1 LNIPDPILLIKA
13 FTLKRGGQHLNK
25 LRSVQKIGAI
35 LGGIYCLYLGHDLLL
50 KGVTGEFDFSFGFQ
64 GAKGRLASVSPGLF
78 FVLIGAIII
87 IFVVR
92 AKETY
97 KTSDETETFSDGMR
111 KSTRHVE
118 GGGCFVSTAICYGL
132 DQPDNCMELKILR
145 SFRDSYLLQSKV
157 GQFFV
162 RRYYDLSP
170 KISETIEN
178 STDSNEICLLL
189 KEQYLHPCIS
199 NIESGNNIKAI
210 VLYIKMFL
218 DLHKSFSETSKKE
231 LTLKSVRATSRNGL
245 LSTILYGLK
254 NCILF
259 FHA

>member
-1 LNIPDPILLIKA
+1 
-13 FTLKRGGQHLNK
+13 LNK
-25 LRSVQKIGAI
+25 LRSVQKIAAI

-64 GAKGRLASVSPGLF
+64 GAKGKLASASPGLF

-97 KTSDETETFSDGMR
+97 KTSDETETFSDGT
-111 KSTRHVE
+111 KKNTRYVE

-132 DQPDNCMELKILR
+132 EQPDNCKDLQILR
-145 SFRDSYLLQSKV
+145 SFRDIYLLQSKV
-157 GQFFV
+157 GQYFV

-170 KISETIEN
+170 KISEAVEN
-178 STDSNEICLLL
+178 SPDSNEICLLL
-189 KEQYLHPCIS
+189 KEHYLDPCIAH
-199 NIESGNNIKAI
+199 IESGNNIKAI

-218 DLHKSFSETSKKE
+218 DLHKSFSETSKME
-231 LTLKSVRATSRNGL
+231 LTRKSVIATSRNGR

-254 NCILF
+254 NSILF
-259 FHA
+259 FRN